1 MTWVIWLTIA
11 VVLVICEIATSSVFF
26 CLCLSIGSVFAA
38 GASYLFNSNW
48 IEIMVFI
55 IVSILSLYFVRPFFK
70 KMIKKSKTIESN
82 VDALI
87 GAEAI
92 VTSKITP
99 FSPGFVKVFGEIWR
113 AESIVEIL
121 EGETVKIKRIN
132 GTTLT
137 VEK

>member
-1 MTWVIWLTIA
+1 MTWIIWLTIA
-11 VVLVICEIATSSVFF
+11 VVLVICEIATSSIFF
-26 CLCLSIGSVFAA
+26 CLRLSIGSLFAA
-38 GASYLFNSNW
+38 GVSYLFNLHW

-55 IVSILSLYFVRPFFK
+55 IGSILSLYFVRPFFK

-99 FSPGFVKVFGEIWR
+99 
-113 AESIVEIL
+113 
-121 EGETVKIKRIN
+121 
-132 GTTLT
+132 
-137 VEK
+137 

>member
-1 MTWVIWLTIA
+1 MTWIAWLTIA

>member
-1 MTWVIWLTIA
+1 MTWIAWLTIA
-11 VVLVICEIATSSVFF
+11 VVLVICEIATSSIFF
-26 CLCLSIGSVFAA
+26 CLCLSIGSFFAA
-38 GASYLFNSNW
+38 GASYLFNSHW

-55 IVSILSLYFVRPFFK
+55 IVSTLSLYFVRPFFK
-70 KMIKKSKTIESN
+70 KMIKKSKIVESN

-99 FSPGFVKVFGEIWR
+99 FSPGFVKVSGEIWR

>member
-38 GASYLFNSNW
+38 GTSYLFSLNW

-92 VTSKITP
+92 VSSKITP
-99 FSPGFVKVFGEIWR
+99 FTPGFVKVSGEIWR
-113 AESIVEIL
+113 AESNVEIL
-121 EGETVKIKRIN
+121 EGDTVKIKKIN

>member
-1 MTWVIWLTIA
+1 MTWIIWLTIA
-11 VVLVICEIATSSVFF
+11 VVLIICEIATSSVFF

-92 VTSKITP
+92 VSSKITP
-99 FSPGFVKVFGEIWR
+99 FTPGFVKVSGEIWR
-113 AESIVEIL
+113 AESNVEIL
-121 EGETVKIKRIN
+121 EGDTVKIKKIN

>member
-1 MTWVIWLTIA
+1 MTWIAWLTIA

-26 CLCLSIGSVFAA
+26 CMCLSIGSVFAA

-121 EGETVKIKRIN
+121 EGETVKIKKIN